1 MLHGQKG
8 EDWGGALALGLAAT
22 ALAFYGTVEQ
32 HAYTYTYTY
41 IPFTLGYLDLHITP
55 KRKERP
61 REGEESAAC
70 TNQRIDRFNSQ
81 NLEKKYIRGGNNAP
95 GGDLLVLTLLLYL
108 SIHQIGYRR
117 YPGLAGTWL
126 GPSRL
131 SRSLGTYPT
140 TLSDGG
146 GGLGG
151 GVTLTLPHLTQTHA
165 YLRRDGSFVRC
176 LVHTSLPG
184 RQLMAHY
191 ESTSH
196 HGTLDITVYTQNAKQ
211 LQSHC

>member
-1 MLHGQKG
+1 M
-8 EDWGGALALGLAAT
+8 GLQRRRWRS
-22 ALAFYGTVEQ
+22 YGTVEQ

-95 GGDLLVLTLLLYL
+95 GGDLLVHTLLLYL

-151 GVTLTLPHLTQTHA
+151 GVTLTLPHLTHA
-165 YLRRDGSFVRC
+165 RLLTQGRELCQMLSAHKPARQAAHGALRVYQSSRHSQHHR
-176 LVHTSLPG
+176 VHT
-184 RQLMAHY
+184 
-191 ESTSH
+191 
-196 HGTLDITVYTQNAKQ
+196 K
-211 LQSHC
+211 C